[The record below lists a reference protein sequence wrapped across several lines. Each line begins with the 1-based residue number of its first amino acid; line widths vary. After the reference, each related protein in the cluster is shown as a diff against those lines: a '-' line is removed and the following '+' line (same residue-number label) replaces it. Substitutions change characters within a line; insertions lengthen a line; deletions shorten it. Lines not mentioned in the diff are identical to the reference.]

1 MAESCSSIS
10 SLLRL
15 GAYGCHKERWQLSNI
30 IGDAYLTFH
39 PDTGCSAAPKCLEC
53 PWSVCREDDHRAF
66 QRMQKVQADR
76 ERLASVQN
84 LPTEEAAK
92 VLGVEPRT
100 VYRMMRRIKEASCAS
115 WLLT

>member
-1 MAESCSSIS
+1 
-10 SLLRL
+10 
-15 GAYGCHKERWQLSNI
+15 
-30 IGDAYLTFH
+30 
-39 PDTGCSAAPKCLEC
+39 
-53 PWSVCREDDHRAF
+53 
-66 QRMQKVQADR
+66 MQKVQADR